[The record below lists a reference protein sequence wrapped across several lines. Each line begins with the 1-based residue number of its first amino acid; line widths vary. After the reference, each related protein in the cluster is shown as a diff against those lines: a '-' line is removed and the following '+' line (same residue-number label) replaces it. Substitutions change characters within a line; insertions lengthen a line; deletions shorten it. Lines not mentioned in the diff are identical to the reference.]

1 MMDVNRNQWFMA
13 GLVLLFL
20 GIQFR
25 LVDSVVLTSECTQLL
40 AEATGKSAKAAD
52 TSSPIL
58 QAFQRSA
65 PVKKTVTPPDWL
77 GWVLL
82 SVGLVISLQSL
93 AMKKPGQ

>member
-1 MMDVNRNQWFMA
+1 MMEINRNQWFMA

-25 LVDSVVLTSECTQLL
+25 LVDSAVLTSECTQLL

-52 TSSPIL
+52 ATAAIL
-58 QAFQRSA
+58 QPFQSA
-65 PVKKTVTPPDWL
+65 APPKKTVTPPDWL

-82 SVGLVISLQSL
+82 SVGLVLSLQSL
-93 AMKKPGQ
+93 AMQKPGQ